1 METQNL
7 NIEIDPAKLKAAR
20 GGRSPSETA
29 RQLGISYQY
38 LHMIEA
44 GKRDVPS
51 EVLVKMCKLYG
62 IEKIFDITKE
72 PENILAAA

>member
-1 METQNL
+1 MCDQVL
-7 NIEIDPAKLKAAR
+7 QIEIVPQKLKTAR
-20 GGRSPSETA
+20 GNRSPSQTA

-38 LHMIEA
+38 LNMIEN

-62 IEKIFDITKE
+62 VQ
-72 PENILAAA
+72 NILDLTTEGEKFLLSA